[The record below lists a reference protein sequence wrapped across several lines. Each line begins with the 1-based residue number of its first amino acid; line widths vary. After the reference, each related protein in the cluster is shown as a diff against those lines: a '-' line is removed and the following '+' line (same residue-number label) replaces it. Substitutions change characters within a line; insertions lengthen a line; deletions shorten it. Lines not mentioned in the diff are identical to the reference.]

1 VTSGADLVYSISLLS
16 ADAGVITLKAQ
27 FEKFN
32 VKLNMPMMGFNDSTI
47 AMNEYIGKRIKMVI
61 TEKGKTLSVEPIDT
75 IPPSRVQMM
84 AGLTP
89 SDLFKQILLELPEK
103 AVDVNDS
110 WKKENPDTMARNGMK
125 MIIKHNIDCKIV
137 GTEKKNEMNCWKIAL
152 SGTSTIEGSGNQRG
166 TDVTID
172 GTVKINGSVY
182 FAPAEGVSVL
192 SEQTSETEMTTTVT
206 GSQTGATTL
215 TISTTAKSMLIK

>member
-1 VTSGADLVYSISLLS
+1 
-16 ADAGVITLKAQ
+16 
-27 FEKFN
+27 
-32 VKLNMPMMGFNDSTI
+32 
-47 AMNEYIGKRIKMVI
+47 
-61 TEKGKTLSVEPIDT
+61 
-75 IPPSRVQMM
+75 
-84 AGLTP
+84 
-89 SDLFKQILLELPEK
+89 
-103 AVDVNDS
+103 
-110 WKKENPDTMARNGMK
+110 MK

-137 GTEKKNEMNCWKIAL
+137 GTEKKNEMKCWKIAL

-166 TDVTID
+166 NDVTID